1 MLDFCSQN
9 CKRIHFC
16 CFKSPNKIICYGSL
30 RILMKE
36 SESRSVVSD
45 SLQPH
50 RLYSPCNS
58 PDILQ
63 NTGVSSH
70 SLLQGIVTT
79 QRLNPGLLHYRLIL
93 SQLSHKG
100 SPEYWSG

>member
-1 MLDFCSQN
+1 
-9 CKRIHFC
+9 
-16 CFKSPNKIICYGSL
+16 
-30 RILMKE
+30 MKE

-58 PDILQ
+58 PDILP
-63 NTGVSSH
+63 NTGVSSR
-70 SLLQGIVTT
+70 SLLQGIVAT
-79 QRLNPGLLHYRLIL
+79 QRLKPGLLHYGLIL